1 MLDFLIL
8 LFSLLGIICLIDIA
22 VFGLVF
28 ALVGFRVPTRTEY
41 RDHALS
47 ALGGV
52 LGGVG
57 FYFLVVIAFCL

>member
-8 LFSLLGIICLIDIA
+8 LFSLLAVICLVDIA
-22 VFGLVF
+22 VFALVF
-28 ALVGFRVPTRTEY
+28 AIVGFKVPTRTEY

-57 FYFLVVIAFCL
+57 FYFLVVIGFCL